1 MRELQFLINDVRQ
14 RTDNTDTNA
23 VSDREI
29 IGYFNDCVKSIQSIC
44 SKANVLSSYFKSS
57 IFYPSPVA
65 DQELDLPSDV
75 FGDNAVTYVDISSD
89 ASGSPDSWSTLE
101 RISQEEGH
109 YLTGWYTR
117 NKKIVF
123 TGTRGAN
130 LGYGA
135 RAWYFKR
142 LPRWDK
148 AWATFTSKIGQA
160 VTINV
165 LDSDF
170 SKIDRFITFINP
182 LTNEVRASGL
192 SYVVTA
198 PGQITVT
205 GDVSSLVAGDLMLMG
220 KISTID
226 IELPEE
232 VEPYILDYVGKRIYG
247 RNNYR
252 EDATQNDYF
261 TADDRDNITSIF
273 ADAGKSIVHP
283 PITDTSYLKV

>member
-1 MRELQFLINDVRQ
+1 MGLG
-14 RTDNTDTNA
+14 A
-23 VSDREI
+23 
-29 IGYFNDCVKSIQSIC
+29 
-44 SKANVLSSYFKSS
+44 
-57 IFYPSPVA
+57 
-65 DQELDLPSDV
+65 
-75 FGDNAVTYVDISSD
+75 
-89 ASGSPDSWSTLE
+89 TLA
-101 RISQEEGH
+101 
-109 YLTGWYTR
+109 GWYTR

-130 LGYGA
+130 LGYSA

-198 PGQITVT
+198 PGQITVV